1 MDANILIQRLQQG
14 EIASKVSAN
23 GETHWEQRPPT
34 STALQAAR
42 TIQQL
47 ISINDTNMRV
57 IHQLNHDIES
67 LHEQI
72 QLLQSNKSS
81 RADSQ
86 QSGAEFS
93 Q

>member
-1 MDANILIQRLQQG
+1 MDANILIQRLQSG
-14 EIASKVSAN
+14 EIITMTNSAGQTVQEN
-23 GETHWEQRPPT
+23 RPPT

-47 ISINDTNMRV
+47 ININNTNMSV
-57 IHQLNHDIES
+57 IKQLQQDNES

-72 QLLQSNKSS
+72 QLLQSDKSS
-81 RADSQ
+81 GSTGQ
-86 QSGAEFS
+86 QSGTESS